1 MTDETNQRKDDY
13 MRVNLKVLRVR
24 MNLNQAE
31 MAEKC
36 GIGRVAYSAI
46 ERGNRCGSMRFWK
59 NLQSA
64 FNILDEDMFAL
75 MKNEERD

>member
-1 MTDETNQRKDDY
+1 
-13 MRVNLKVLRVR
+13 
-24 MNLNQAE
+24 

>member
-1 MTDETNQRKDDY
+1 

-36 GIGRVAYSAI
+36 GIGRVSYAAI
-46 ERGNRCGSMRFWK
+46 ERGDRGGSMKFWK
-59 NLQSA
+59 NLQDA
-64 FNILDEDMFAL
+64 FEVKDENMYSL